1 MRKVACLLII
11 IPPII
16 WGQTN
21 LVPNPS
27 FEDQLYCN
35 PNWDNFWGG
44 GLLDWYNPNV
54 STPDYYNACWE
65 PLLQVYYSPPDG
77 QGFIGLCTYT
87 TGSGGN
93 NLRDYASIS
102 LEDSLL
108 ASSWYEVSF
117 QVKIMHDRSR
127 FASNN
132 LGIHFSDTLLHSDN
146 GLVFNYYT
154 PPLLEAQVK
163 YFNNE
168 VISDTSSWTLVR
180 GLYQAHGGEKYLTL
194 GNFNTDA
201 QTTQGMEYMDGT
213 AWRTYSLLDLVS
225 VIPLDSIPGGILADA
240 GPDTTIY
247 INDTAFIGQKISN
260 MPAVW
265 HKLDGTPVATNTAGV
280 YVSPQETT
288 TYVITQTVNGVF
300 SSDTVT
306 VFVIN
311 NLGLLEDKGSKV
323 QLYPVPNNGNFQLRG
338 KLNTADQIQ
347 IFHIDGKIM
356 LEETIKEASDFKA
369 LETALNSGT
378 YVLILKNKEGQLIY
392 RNQVIVIR

>member
-1 MRKVACLLII
+1 
-11 IPPII
+11 
-16 WGQTN
+16 
-21 LVPNPS
+21 
-27 FEDQLYCN
+27 
-35 PNWDNFWGG
+35 
-44 GLLDWYNPNV
+44 
-54 STPDYYNACWE
+54 
-65 PLLQVYYSPPDG
+65 
-77 QGFIGLCTYT
+77 
-87 TGSGGN
+87 
-93 NLRDYASIS
+93 
-102 LEDSLL
+102 
-108 ASSWYEVSF
+108 
-117 QVKIMHDRSR
+117 
-127 FASNN
+127 
-132 LGIHFSDTLLHSDN
+132 
-146 GLVFNYYT
+146 
-154 PPLLEAQVK
+154 VK